1 MVLCMRSR
9 GVVMT
14 PHCVD
19 MTSRGVV
26 MTSRGVEMTSRG
38 SVYEITS
45 SHGLD
50 LALQLK
56 ILREQREGISMN
68 RVQDLVH
75 SATRI
80 TK

>member
-1 MVLCMRSR
+1 MSR
-9 GVVMT
+9 VFVITGHGLVT
-14 PHCVD
+14 
-19 MTSRGVV
+19 TSRGVV

-56 ILREQREGISMN
+56 ILREQREGNSMN